1 MNIMRFLTPKAE
13 VEYLESD
20 FTLRQGLEKM
30 KYHGYAEIPVIDEKG
45 RYFGSVTLGDFLW
58 ALYDDDN
65 PKRSE
70 LEKLPLK
77 DIIRPDY
84 NPCVTGNV
92 SINDVLNKAITQNF
106 VPVVDD
112 RGVFIGIIKRSTII
126 RYLASIKTELPKD
139 KDL

>member
-1 MNIMRFLTPKAE
+1 MRFLTPKAE

-30 KYHGYAEIPVIDEKG
+30 KYHGYSEIPVIDEKG

>member
-1 MNIMRFLTPKAE
+1 MNIIRFLTPKAE

-30 KYHGYAEIPVIDEKG
+30 KYHNYAEIPVIDEEG
-45 RYFGSVTLGDFLW
+45 HYFGSVTLGDFLW

-65 PKRSE
+65 PKRAE

-77 DIIRPDY
+77 DIIRPDF
-84 NPCVTGNV
+84 NPCVTANTTIDAV
-92 SINDVLNKAITQNF
+92 FNKAITQNF

-112 RGVFIGIIKRSTII
+112 RGMFIGIIKRSTII
-126 RYLASIKTELPKD
+126 RHLATVKTSLPHEEK
-139 KDL
+139 

>member
-1 MNIMRFLTPKAE
+1 MRFLTPKAE

>member
-1 MNIMRFLTPKAE
+1 MRFLTPKAE

-20 FTLRQGLEKM
+20 FSLRQGLEKM
-30 KYHGYAEIPVIDEKG
+30 KYHGYSEIPVIDEKG

-65 PKRSE
+65 PKRAE

-77 DIIRPDY
+77 NIVRADY
-84 NPCVTGNV
+84 NPCVTANT
-92 SINDVLNKAITQNF
+92 SIDAVFNKAITQNF

-126 RYLASIKTELPKD
+126 RHLASVKTSLPTGGKE
-139 KDL
+139 